1 MDINTI
7 MRLCAHYAAIGLL
20 TAMIF
25 ALIMA
30 RGSRV
35 KISHIPLAVASM
47 TLFALWLF
55 LLSLSI
61 RSVQIL
67 PREAIV
73 SVLAMLELGGTVLG
87 WAWFAMAIRFNFR
100 LRPRASL
107 GVET

>member
-30 RGSRV
+30 RGSKVRV
-35 KISHIPLAVASM
+35 AHVPLAVASM
-47 TLFALWLF
+47 TFFALWLF

-61 RSVQIL
+61 RSVQIF
-67 PREAIV
+67 PRESIV
-73 SVLAMLELGGTVLG
+73 PILAALELGGTALG
-87 WAWFAMAIRFNFR
+87 WAWFAMAVKFNFR
-100 LRPRASL
+100 LKAHSSL